1 MAGTTQR
8 PRPEPDSLPA
18 VPYSD
23 PRFTAA
29 QQFLIREAFLLDH
42 GRFHEWLEM
51 LDEDLEYRMPV
62 RVTAW
67 RADGEGFTG
76 AMHFDDTYAS
86 MQGRVARLDTDY
98 AWSEDPPSRTR
109 RFVSNITVTAPAEGN
124 GELHVV
130 SYLFVARSRWDNPA
144 YQFISAERRDILR
157 PLPSKDGVYKLLDRE
172 ILVDQS
178 NLGTVNLA
186 IFL

>member
-1 MAGTTQR
+1 MARTTQH

-18 VPYSD
+18 LAYSD
-23 PRFTAA
+23 PRFAAA
-29 QQFLIREAFLLDH
+29 QQFLTREAFLLDH
-42 GRFHEWLEM
+42 GRFHEWMEM
-51 LDEDLEYRMPV
+51 LDQDLEYRMPV

-67 RADGEGFTG
+67 RADGEGFTD

-86 MQGRVARLDTDY
+86 MQGRVARLDTGY
-98 AWSEDPPSRTR
+98 AWGEDPPSRTR
-109 RFVSNITVTAPAEGN
+109 RFISNITVTAPTHDDH
-124 GELHVV
+124 ELHVV
-130 SYLFVARSRWDNPA
+130 SYLLVARSRWDNPT
-144 YQFISAERRDILR
+144 YQFLSAERRDLLR
-157 PLPSKDGVYKLLDRE
+157 QAPNHHGKYKLLNRE